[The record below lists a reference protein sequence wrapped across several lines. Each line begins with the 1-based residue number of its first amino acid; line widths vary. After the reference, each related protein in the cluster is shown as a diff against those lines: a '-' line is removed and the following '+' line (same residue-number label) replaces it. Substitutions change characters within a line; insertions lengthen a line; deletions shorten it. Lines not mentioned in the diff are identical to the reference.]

1 MARIE
6 GGMVE
11 ANAESVWIGRLTKLV
26 VLSFVFPILV
36 LVFHMLLLVP
46 AMFLDSLLIHFNGHP
61 DLWAKV
67 LTVGN
72 FVPACW
78 GAFLISK
85 RIWPSSKKA
94 IPPSPTDSHDLPS
107 NPAG

>member
-46 AMFLDSLLIHFNGHP
+46 AMFFDSLLIHFSGHA

-72 FVPACW
+72 LVPACW
-78 GAFLISK
+78 GAFLICK
-85 RIWPSSKKA
+85 RIWPSS
-94 IPPSPTDSHDLPS
+94 IPPSPADSRPP
-107 NPAG
+107 NTVG